1 MSITSDVGANVIPL
15 NQVLNRRGSERCPH
29 IYAGD
34 GVTRNDVSS
43 TGYCS
48 ADGVHRGAKDHADP
62 VVVGYLN
69 SAGEIGAYEVA
80 LYQISDRG
88 RISYQDALKGIAG
101 KKVARRCRGPA
112 NNIIGRIYFD
122 TFGVSD

>member
-1 MSITSDVGANVIPL
+1 MSITSGVGANVIPL

-43 TGYCS
+43 TGYRS

-69 SAGEIGAYEVA
+69 RAGEIGAYEVA

-101 KKVARRCRGPA
+101 RKIARRGRGPA
-112 NNIIGRIYFD
+112 DSVIGCIQFD
-122 TFGVSD
+122 TLSISD